1 MADPFFTF
9 SYRVGIGDINYGGH
23 VSNAAVLTIFQ
34 DARLAFLAELGPYSE
49 FDVGGCGLIMPEA
62 HLYYRQEMFHGDQLQ
77 IGVQVAALKRP
88 AFTLEYRIRRRGQLT
103 AEGNTVLVCFDYQR
117 RKPCRMPP
125 SFRTVLENSLPSA

>member
-1 MADPFFTF
+1 MDEFSF

-34 DARLAFLAELGPYSE
+34 DARLAFLASLGSFSE
-49 FDVGGCGLIMPEA
+49 VEVGGCGLIMPEA

-77 IGVQVAALKRP
+77 IGIRVAALKRS
-88 AFTLEYRIRRRGQLT
+88 AFTLEYRATRDGEVT
-103 AEGNTVLVCFDYQR
+103 AEGTTALVCFDYQQ

-125 SFRTVLENSLPSA
+125 LFRASLEDSIQVG